1 MGVSVFISARTA
13 ATEKNNYLKKRK
25 KTQTEKRTLKNSYE
39 KVRTDYFKKRMPYL
53 ARLSC
58 EK

>member
-25 KTQTEKRTLKNSYE
+25 KTQTEKRTLNNSYE
-39 KVRTDYFKKRMPYL
+39 KVRTDYFRREWL
-53 ARLSC
+53 T
-58 EK
+58 